1 MMAGA
6 RLSCVMNTYKT
17 TQDLAGLSLRQLR
30 DRRRRIARR
39 IPDLEAVVAGSLQDQ
54 RRRCGKEGCR
64 CTRGELHG
72 PYLYLSMRAG
82 RRTRMLYVPA
92 ELAEQVRQGVST
104 STEVQAALA
113 EISAI
118 NLELLKRGRLS

>member
-1 MMAGA
+1 MIADV
-6 RLSCVMNTYKT
+6 RLSCVMTTHKT
-17 TQDLAGLSLRQLR
+17 RQDLAGLSLRQLR

-72 PYLYLSMRAG
+72 PYLYLSMRVG

-104 STEVQAALA
+104 NAEVQAAVA

>member
-1 MMAGA
+1 MAGA
-6 RLSCVMNTYKT
+6 RLSCVMSTYKAA
-17 TQDLAGLSLRQLR
+17 QDLAGLSLRQLR

-39 IPDLEAVVAGSLQDQ
+39 IPDLEAVVAGSLQGQ

-92 ELAEQVRQGVST
+92 ELAEQVRQGVSA

>member
-6 RLSCVMNTYKT
+6 RFSCVMTTHKK

-54 RRRCGKEGCR
+54 RRRCGKGGCR

-72 PYLYLSMRAG
+72 PYLYLSMRVG

>member
-1 MMAGA
+1 MRAGV
-6 RLSCVMNTYKT
+6 RLSCVMTTHKT

-64 CTRGELHG
+64 CARGELHG
-72 PYLYLSMRAG
+72 PYLYLSMRVG

-104 STEVQAALA
+104 NTEVQAALA

>member
-1 MMAGA
+1 
-6 RLSCVMNTYKT
+6 MNTHKT
-17 TQDLAGLSLRQLR
+17 KTPQDVAGLSLRQLR

-54 RRRCGKEGCR
+54 HRRCGKEGCR
-64 CTRGELHG
+64 CTTGELHG
-72 PYLYLSMRAG
+72 PYLYLSLRVG

-104 STEVQAALA
+104 NAEVRAALD

>member
-1 MMAGA
+1 MAGA
-6 RLSCVMNTYKT
+6 RISCVMT
-17 TQDLAGLSLRQLR
+17 THKATRDLAGLSLRQLR

-64 CTRGELHG
+64 CARGELHG
-72 PYLYLSMRAG
+72 PYLYLSMRVG

-104 STEVQAALA
+104 NTEVQAALA

>member
-1 MMAGA
+1 M
-6 RLSCVMNTYKT
+6 TTHKT

-64 CTRGELHG
+64 CTRGELHE

-104 STEVQAALA
+104 STEIQAALA